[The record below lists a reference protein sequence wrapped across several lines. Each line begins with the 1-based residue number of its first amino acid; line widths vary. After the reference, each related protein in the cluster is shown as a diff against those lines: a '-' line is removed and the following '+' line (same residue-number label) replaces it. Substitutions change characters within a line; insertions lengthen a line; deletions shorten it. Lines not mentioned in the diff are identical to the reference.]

1 MRDDFNLFEIK
12 SKKNIKHR
20 LGIEFDNRRLK
31 LALIFM
37 FIIGAI
43 IFYRL
48 ILISIINGKEYK
60 NIYANNHSKIEWIL
74 PKRGIIYDYQGKIL
88 AENNIE
94 NKRYYPLKQ
103 AGSHI
108 IGYISKEDK
117 IGVYGIEATYEDFLK
132 GKPGFTIFNINNKGE
147 IKDIKEV
154 KEPESGNNLYLHI
167 DYDAQE
173 RLYNELLKQIIYKN
187 SPGGAAI
194 LMNPKN
200 GAVKA
205 LVSIP
210 SFDNNFQS
218 KDELIKT
225 LQSEQAPFFN
235 RAISGEYSSGS
246 TIKPFIAAAALSE
259 NIINPDFKME
269 THGSITVDSIYNKNI
284 KWTFKD
290 WKNHGFVNMID
301 ALAYS
306 SNVYFYTIGG
316 GYKDIT
322 GLGINKIDKYLQKFG
337 MGSKTK
343 IDIIGESKGLIPSP
357 KWKSININEDWYIGD
372 TYNTSIGQGFL
383 RITPIQ
389 LASATSVIANSGTL
403 YQPQIANSV
412 VSDTGDI
419 IWKNEP
425 KILEDNVIKKEYL
438 DIIKNGMRK
447 AVTMGTNWRLNE
459 LPEQV
464 AAKTGSAEA
473 GNNREAHSWV
483 TVLNYNDD
491 SLKNEQGKP
500 FVLSILVENGGN
512 GETSA
517 VPIAK
522 NFLSWYLDDKNESQ
536 EH

>member
-1 MRDDFNLFEIK
+1 MPDGSNLFEIK

-20 LGIEFDNRRLK
+20 LGIVFDNRRLK

-48 ILISIINGKEYK
+48 SLITIINGSEYK
-60 NIYANNHSKIEWIL
+60 DIYINNHSKIEWIL
-74 PKRGIIYDYQGKIL
+74 SKRGNIYDYKGKIL

-94 NKRYYPLKQ
+94 NKREYPLKE
-103 AGSHI
+103 ASSHI
-108 IGYISKEDK
+108 IGYISEEDK
-117 IGVYGIEATYEDFLK
+117 IGIYGIEATYENFLK
-132 GKPGFTIFNINNKGE
+132 GERGFTTFNINNKGE
-147 IKDIKEV
+147 IQDIKEV
-154 KEPESGNNLYLHI
+154 KEPKKGNNLYLHI
-167 DYDAQE
+167 DYEAQK
-173 RLYNELLKQIIYKN
+173 RLYSEVLKQVIDKN
-187 SPGGAAI
+187 SPGGAAV
-194 LMNPKN
+194 LMDPNN
-200 GAVKA
+200 GAIKA

-218 KDELIKT
+218 ENELVKI
-225 LQSEQAPFFN
+225 LQSNKAPLFN
-235 RAISGEYSSGS
+235 RAISGEYPPGS
-246 TIKPFIAAAALSE
+246 TIKPFIAGAALTE
-259 NIINPDFKME
+259 NIIDPNFKME
-269 THGSITVDSIYNKNI
+269 TRGSITVDSIYNKNI

-290 WKNHGFVNMID
+290 WKNHGFVNMIE

-316 GYKDIT
+316 GYKDIA

-343 IDIIGESKGLIPSP
+343 IDIMGESKGLIPSP
-357 KWKSININEDWYIGD
+357 KWKSINIREDWYIGD

-389 LASATSVIANSGTL
+389 LALATSVIANGGTL
-403 YQPQIANSV
+403 YQPQIGSSV
-412 VSDTGDI
+412 VSDSEDI

-425 KILEDNVIKKEYL
+425 KIIQNNVIKKEYL
-438 DIIKNGMRK
+438 DIIRQGMRK
-447 AVTMGTNWRLNE
+447 AVTMGTNWRLND
-459 LPEQV
+459 LPRSV
-464 AAKTGSAEA
+464 AAKTGSAET

-483 TVLNYNDD
+483 TVMSFYNDSIAEKQD
-491 SLKNEQGKP
+491 FP

-522 NFLSWYLDDKNESQ
+522 NFLSWYLDDKKSQ
-536 EH
+536 

>member
-337 MGSKTK
+337 
-343 IDIIGESKGLIPSP
+343 
-357 KWKSININEDWYIGD
+357 
-372 TYNTSIGQGFL
+372 QGFL

-522 NFLSWYLDDKNESQ
+522 NFLSWYLDYKNESQ
-536 EH
+536 EY